1 MVARENYKRYYDKI
15 RKEMFVM
22 NINWDYVV
30 GLIAGATITVVA
42 RKVYEQG
49 VEEGE
54 RKAFATGK
62 LVKETSND
70 SVEE

>member
-1 MVARENYKRYYDKI
+1 
-15 RKEMFVM
+15 M